1 MARAIRSDAT
11 DATTDPLAI
20 ASLDTFTS
28 DPDSIHSPPGA
39 DLRSAPGAV
48 PGIAG
53 PLGTCRA
60 GYSTYG
66 RSPQLMSAPVARA
79 PARDRHLAE
88 HGLALRERLASSCR
102 PVAGPDPLAAARP
115 RPWPSGSASASGGPI
130 AAMTYASYSPSRR
143 VSACG

>member
-79 PARDRHLAE
+79 PARDRHLY
-88 HGLALRERLASSCR
+88 CR
-102 PVAGPDPLAAARP
+102 TRRCRFCTTARRRARP
-115 RPWPSGSASASGGPI
+115 RAGERP
-130 AAMTYASYSPSRR
+130 AAAEAGRLSTSPR
-143 VSACG
+143 APAPA